1 MNPMAQHDPNPEHV
15 VLVNEWDEELGL
27 MEKLEAHRTGAL
39 HRAFS
44 IFLFDKQGRLLLQQR
59 ALGKYHSAG
68 LWTNTC
74 CSHPRSG
81 EDLLAAAHR
90 RLKEEM
96 GLTAELEHRFSFIY
110 RGEVGDG
117 LWEHELDH
125 VFTGLLEEV
134 PVPDPAEVM
143 DFRWVEPEQLAK
155 DLATDPK
162 TYTIWLRKC
171 WPQVAGSLHATRA

>member
-1 MNPMAQHDPNPEHV
+1 MAQHDPNPEHV

-125 VFTGLLEEV
+125 VFTGLLKEV